1 MTVTG
6 AMPRSF
12 AHAVISGGAGFLG
25 SHLCERL
32 LACGTRV
39 TCLDDFSSGRPENVA
54 HLVGEPGFRLI
65 RHDVTLVWEPIVG
78 TEPVDLVAHLASAA
92 SPRFYLDA
100 PVGTLRAGSIG
111 TEYGLRYAAAHGARF
126 LLAST
131 SEVYGDPEEHPQTER
146 YRGSVDPT
154 GPRSVY
160 DEAKRYAE
168 ALTSAYR
175 RTHGADTAIARIFNT
190 YGPRM
195 RPDDGRMV
203 PAFVTQGLSG
213 APLTVAGTGE
223 QTRSLCYVDDT
234 VRGLVA
240 LARSGHPGPVN
251 LGNPHETTVAE
262 IAETV
267 RELTGARSRTEF
279 VPAAVDDPH
288 RRCPDIALARDL
300 LGWAPDVDLAD
311 GLRRTLDWFT
321 GHPAAERPGVRV
333 DSAR

>member
-1 MTVTG
+1 MTGTDTT
-6 AMPRSF
+6 PRAF
-12 AHAVISGGAGFLG
+12 THAVVSGGAGFLG

-32 LACGTRV
+32 LAGGARV

-54 HLVGEPGFRLI
+54 HLLDDPGFRLM
-65 RHDVTLVWEPIVG
+65 RHDVTGDWEPSVG
-78 TEPVDLVAHLASAA
+78 PAPVDLVAHLASAA
-92 SPRFYLDA
+92 SPPFYLEA
-100 PVGTLRAGSIG
+100 PVQTLRAGSAG
-111 TEYGLRYAAAHGARF
+111 TENGLRLARSRGARF

-131 SEVYGDPEEHPQTER
+131 SEVYGDPEEHPQTEA

-175 RTHGADTAIARIFNT
+175 RAHGADTVIARIFNS

-195 RPDDGRMV
+195 RRDDGRMV
-203 PAFVTQGLSG
+203 PAFVTQALSG

-223 QTRSLCYVDDT
+223 QTRSLCYVEDT
-234 VRGLVA
+234 VRGLLA
-240 LARSGHPGPVN
+240 LAGSGHPGPVN
-251 LGNPHETTVAE
+251 LGNPHEMTVHE
-262 IAETV
+262 IAQAV
-267 RELTGARSRTEF
+267 RALSGSGSPVEY

-288 RRCPDIALARDL
+288 RRCPDIGLARDV
-300 LGWAPDVDLAD
+300 LGWAPEVDLTE
-311 GLRRTLDWFT
+311 GLRRTLAWF
-321 GHPAAERPGVRV
+321 AADVDGERPAVTV